1 MYSSPENLPYTNT
14 TQNSNKKVNHHRM
27 QLVVSVFKDSRVQAI
42 KEEHLLNFS
51 LILASFTPR
60 ILGAQKIILSLCY

>member
-1 MYSSPENLPYTNT
+1 
-14 TQNSNKKVNHHRM
+14 M

-60 ILGAQKIILSLCY
+60 ILGAQRIILSLCY